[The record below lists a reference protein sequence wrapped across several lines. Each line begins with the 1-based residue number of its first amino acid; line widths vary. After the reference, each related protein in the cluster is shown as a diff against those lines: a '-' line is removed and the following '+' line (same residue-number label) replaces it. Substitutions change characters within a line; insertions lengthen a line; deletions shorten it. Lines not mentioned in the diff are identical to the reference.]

1 VVGSGSTASHIFFF
15 FVSLLGSLLL
25 DHGAQV
31 DTTPIHTSDPA
42 TVSDVVVVLV
52 SEAL

>member
-1 VVGSGSTASHIFFF
+1 MVGSGSTASHIFFF